1 MVVVMVA
8 AVEGNNREFTQRRRG
23 RLRKLHL
30 MDFIKV
36 QEKKKKVLSLFPFSV
51 KREIRQFHVV
61 VVQRR
66 QGNVQKSVMHVQSCC
81 FARLNLLFFCSS
93 CCRRRRRC
101 ISSLIGTLRFD
112 NGDVLENIAAK

>member
-1 MVVVMVA
+1 MVVVVVA
-8 AVEGNNREFTQRRRG
+8 VVEGNNRELTQRRRG

-30 MDFIKV
+30 LDFIKV

-112 NGDVLENIAAK
+112 NGHVLENIAAK